1 MNRKSW
7 ACTVLGGTLLLGVG
21 MVHAQEA
28 PPPLSPDG
36 MMRGHGGPGGPGPF
50 GDHIELMGFEGLHG
64 NKVVK
69 GAPFSA
75 TASTETTQS
84 LQDGTSIHRTAMSTL
99 YRDSQGRS
107 RNEVTLSGFG
117 PLQASGKPHTMIT
130 IADPVAGSRYML
142 DSDKKIA
149 RQMKMRGTPSPEQ
162 EAAFQQKMQA
172 RLQKEEAS
180 GTVKKDSLGTQTIN
194 GVTAEGTRITHTI
207 AAGQIGNDKP
217 IQIVFER
224 WYSPDLQV
232 VVKSMRSDPRFGT
245 TTYTLSKVQRA
256 EPAASLFTVPSD
268 YTVQQGGHGRRAMS
282 TPPPGPGLP

>member
-1 MNRKSW
+1 MSDMTLAPEEVREATWGWWLLLLIGALSIAAGVIVIAKPSNSLSVLAVVAGIFVLLDGIFEIAYSLRRGNENRG
-7 ACTVLGGTLLLGVG
+7 AVAVLGV
-21 MVHAQEA
+21 
-28 PPPLSPDG
+28 LSAIIG
-36 MMRGHGGPGGPGPF
+36 
-50 GDHIELMGFEGLHG
+50 I
-64 NKVVK
+64 
-69 GAPFSA
+69 
-75 TASTETTQS
+75 
-84 LQDGTSIHRTAMSTL
+84 
-99 YRDSQGRS
+99 
-107 RNEVTLSGFG
+107 
-117 PLQASGKPHTMIT
+117 
-130 IADPVAGSRYML
+130 ML
-142 DSDKKIA
+142 I
-149 RQMKMRGTPSPEQ
+149 RHP
-162 EAAFQQKMQA
+162 
-172 RLQKEEAS
+172 
-180 GTVKKDSLGTQTIN
+180 IN